1 MLSLKELLTK
11 LVKQVT
17 PVRTEFTPTSGT
29 ADTSAG
35 KCYYEVI
42 GKLVHV
48 HLALTGLKVNTQ
60 LALYTL
66 PVGVRPRHRNTVI
79 GVCGHIAY
87 RSYITLQTSGALAVY
102 SQEDNTLADMFYTL

>member
-1 MLSLKELLTK
+1 MLNLKKLLAK
-11 LVKQVT
+11 LVKCVT

-48 HLALTGLKVNTQ
+48 HVALTGLTINTQ

-66 PVGVRPRHRNTVI
+66 PTEVRPRHRMTTI
-79 GVCGHIAY
+79 GICGHITY

-102 SQEDNTLADMFYTL
+102 SQEDNTMGDLFYTI